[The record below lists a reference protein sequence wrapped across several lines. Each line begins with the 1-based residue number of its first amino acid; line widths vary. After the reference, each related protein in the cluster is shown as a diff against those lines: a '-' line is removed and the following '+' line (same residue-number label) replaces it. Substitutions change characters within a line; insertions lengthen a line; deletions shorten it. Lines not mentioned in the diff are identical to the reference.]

1 MCDHCHKCFSYYRT
15 FYYDTAPKIFLLGFI
30 LGLCLGG
37 DISYTAVKT
46 SLQETVS
53 RTMDELLAFTK
64 TLLPTLFQPAKPK
77 PLLVKTLRGWFDL
90 RRKAKLDNDHFFV
103 NTLEPI
109 FDDLLDLMSRCYRRS
124 LNLDDDR
131 KKHNEEQ
138 IIDLLTRT
146 KERLKTLKDDLNAD
160 LSPFLKPLTS
170 AFRDFVKACE
180 QDLRWDDTDEK
191 ELLLRRFN
199 NTISQNGTSLIKAYE
214 NLYHKLWMIEQ
225 ENYFKDE
232 FSYEKEIYRRVYRN

>member
-1 MCDHCHKCFSYYRT
+1 MCDHKCFS
-15 FYYDTAPKIFLLGFI
+15 KIFLLGFI

-37 DISYTAVKT
+37 NISYTAVKT

-53 RTMDELLAFTK
+53 PTMGELLAFTK
-64 TLLPTLFQPAKPK
+64 TRIPTMFEPAKPK

-90 RRKAKLDNDHFFV
+90 KRRAKLDNDHFFV

-109 FDDLLDLMSRCYRRS
+109 FDDLLDLMLRCYRRS
-124 LNLDDDR
+124 LNSDDDR

-138 IIDLLTRT
+138 INDLLTRT
-146 KERLKTLKDDLNAD
+146 EQRLKTLKDDLNAD
-160 LSPFLKPLTS
+160 LVPFLKPLTT
-170 AFRDFVKACE
+170 AFRGVVKACK
-180 QDLRWDDTDEK
+180 QDLRWDDTEEK

-199 NTISQNGTSLIKAYE
+199 DTISQNGTSLIKE
-214 NLYHKLWMIEQ
+214 YHKLWMIEQ